1 MRILLVLDGQLRP
14 DTVEAASA
22 ALASFAAE
30 REVVVMH
37 EAEVGVGHLLEL
49 ALRNALPDR
58 DVVGVLTQVVV
69 DPEEPSEPHAIA
81 GVRSLRV
88 LVESGALVICSAAG
102 SAPVALDEIGA
113 MHRVAGAVDPGRTAT
128 LLARRLDASLALMA
142 DDGAGFRVLSP
153 AARPPTRYAR

>member
-1 MRILLVLDGQLRP
+1 MRILLVLGGQLRP

-69 DPEEPSEPHAIA
+69 DPEKPSEPHAIA

-88 LVESGALVICSAAG
+88 LVESGALVICSAAV

-113 MHRVAGAVDPGRTAT
+113 MHRVTGAVDPGRTAT
-128 LLARRLDASLALMA
+128 LLARRLDASLAMMA

-153 AARPPTRYAR
+153 AA